1 MNDLVLVTSVINTG
15 KLAWSYTETRSTYS
29 AEERYNQSLQTIDS
43 IRKYLPEAKILF
55 VECSDIPNEYITTLS
70 AKVEYFI
77 NQYNISEA
85 KEACLETNKKG
96 FGEAIQTKLAIE
108 YIIQKNLNFDRFFKI
123 SGRYFLTDKFVS
135 DKYRTDVYTFKKRA
149 DTGNHIITISTV
161 LYSFPMAFIHN
172 FYSCVTEVVEY
183 YKTHS
188 PRGYEELLPIIC
200 EPRNEIEIIGA
211 AGLVAV
217 NDEYFTC

>member
-1 MNDLVLVTSVINTG
+1 MKDLVLITSVINTG
-15 KLAWSYTETRSTYS
+15 KVGWSYTQTRSTYS
-29 AEERYNQSLQTIDS
+29 AEERYSQSLQTIDS

-55 VECSDIPNEYITTLS
+55 VECSDIPNEYVATLAS
-70 AKVEYFI
+70 KVEYFI

-85 KEACLETNKKG
+85 KAACLETNKKG

-108 YIIQKNLNFDRFFKI
+108 YIIQNNLSFTRFFKI

-135 DKYRTDVYTFKKRA
+135 EKYRTDCYTFKKRA
-149 DTGNHIITISTV
+149 DTGNHIIAISTV
-161 LYSFPMAFIHN
+161 VYSFPMAFIHD
-172 FYSCVTEVVEY
+172 FYSRISAVVEY
-183 YKTHS
+183 YKTHG
-188 PRGYEELLPIIC
+188 PRGFEELLPIIC

>member
-1 MNDLVLVTSVINTG
+1 MNDLVLITSVINTG
-15 KLAWSYTETRSTYS
+15 KLAWSYIETRSTYS

-85 KEACLETNKKG
+85 KAACLETNKKG

-108 YIIQKNLNFDRFFKI
+108 YIIQKNLTFDRFFKI

-135 DKYRTDVYTFKKRA
+135 DKYRTDCYTFKKRA
-149 DTGNHIITISTV
+149 NTGNHIVSISTV
-161 LYSFPMAFIHN
+161 MYSFPILFLHN
-172 FYSCVTEVVEY
+172 FYTRITAVVDY
-183 YKTHS
+183 YKTHG
-188 PRGYEELLPIIC
+188 PRGFEELLPIIC
-200 EPRNEIEIIGA
+200 EPRNEIEIIGV

-217 NDEYFTC
+217 NNEYFTC

>member
-1 MNDLVLVTSVINTG
+1 MNDLVLITSVINTG

-29 AEERYNQSLQTIDS
+29 AEQRYNQSLQTIDS
-43 IRKYLPEAKILF
+43 IRKYLPGAKILY
-55 VECSDIPNEYITTLS
+55 VECSDISNDYITSLS
-70 AKVEYFI
+70 SKVEYFV
-77 NQYNISEA
+77 NQYDIAEA
-85 KEACLETNKKG
+85 RAACLETNKKG

-108 YIIQKNLNFDRFFKI
+108 YIIQNNLTFNRFFKI

-135 DKYRTDVYTFKKRA
+135 DKYRTDVYTFKRRA
-149 DTGNHIITISTV
+149 DTGNHVIAISTV
-161 LYSFPMAFIHN
+161 VYSFPMSFLHN
-172 FYSCVTEVVEY
+172 FYSCVSAVVDY
-183 YKTHS
+183 YKING